1 MTAPVALWRPDV
13 VARVRSLHLRAR
25 QTVAGLGVGLRR
37 SVRLGQA
44 VEFADYKPYTLG
56 DSLRDL
62 DWRVLG
68 RRDRLVVRRYRAETE
83 MGATLVLDA
92 SADLGSTAAK
102 WEQAIAFTAA
112 LAWLLYL
119 ENEPVALHIAG
130 GAGSVVRSLPG
141 RRGRSHL
148 ARIFGSLAGV
158 APGGRAG
165 LGAVFRTVGARA
177 RPRGMIVVVSDFM
190 EAPSEWSS
198 ALDALAQRRADVRA
212 VQVYDAAETGL
223 AFERPLRL
231 YSPEGGEDE
240 TLDPVAMREEVCA
253 EALRF
258 FAEVRGEV
266 RRRRGVHS
274 LLEARASLVQAFG
287 GFLLGREGSAR

>member
-1 MTAPVALWRPDV
+1 MSAPVALWRPDV
-13 VARVRSLHLRAR
+13 VARVSALHLRAR

-102 WEQAIAFTAA
+102 WEQAIAFTAT

-130 GAGSVVRSLPG
+130 GEGGAVRSLPG

-148 ARIFGSLAGV
+148 ARIFASLAEL

-165 LGAVFRTVGARA
+165 LGSVFGVVGARA

-190 EAPSEWSS
+190 ESPAEWALS
-198 ALDALAQRRADVRA
+198 LDALAQRRADVRA

-223 AFERPLRL
+223 AFEHPLRL

-240 TLDPVAMREEVCA
+240 TLDPVAMREEVSA
-253 EALRF
+253 EATRF
-258 FAEVRGEV
+258 FAEVRAEV
-266 RRRRGVHS
+266 RRRRGLHT
-274 LLEARASLVQAFG
+274 LLEARGSLIDAFG
-287 GFLLGREGSAR
+287 SFLLGREGLPR